1 MILNS
6 LELLGFR
13 SYHSAACSFDPGI
26 NIIAGINAQGK
37 TNLLEGVYYLSGAR
51 SFRTR
56 TDRELIRL
64 EEDEAAIRGA
74 AVSGGREPFFLFGR
88 MREDPLKCRMIL
100 PYLSDGFC

>member
-1 MILNS
+1 MILNA

-13 SYHSAACSFDPGI
+13 SYHAAACTFDPGI

-64 EEDEAAIRGA
+64 EENEAAIRGTWFPA
-74 AVSGGREPFFLFGR
+74 AGNSSSTSTSAAGNG
-88 MREDPLKCRMIL
+88 KK
-100 PYLSDGFC
+100 SS